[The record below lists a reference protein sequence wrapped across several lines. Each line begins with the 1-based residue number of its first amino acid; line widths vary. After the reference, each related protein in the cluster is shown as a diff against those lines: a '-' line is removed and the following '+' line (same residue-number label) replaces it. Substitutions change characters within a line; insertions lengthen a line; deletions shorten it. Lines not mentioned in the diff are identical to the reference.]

1 MFSLSEDARYYTNF
15 NIRTSLLSK
24 SLFNRYFLI
33 FFLNYQIF
41 RYQRNIYID
50 IVEMEKEISK
60 QRTKKMWEGKA
71 MYSCFHA
78 VKILNS
84 FLSCYYAPY
93 LMKFNTPV
101 KMLNDHK

>member
-1 MFSLSEDARYYTNF
+1 
-15 NIRTSLLSK
+15 
-24 SLFNRYFLI
+24 
-33 FFLNYQIF
+33 
-41 RYQRNIYID
+41 
-50 IVEMEKEISK
+50 MEKEISK